1 MSGVSLPALKIFQK
15 SSLRVPV
22 MAQNACQTN
31 PLQPIPFFSNL
42 N

>member
-1 MSGVSLPALKIFQK
+1 MFGVSLPALKIFQK
-15 SSLRVPV
+15 SSLRV
-22 MAQNACQTN
+22 ACYGTERLSTN